1 MTESDVGGHLDWR
14 ARFLLPSIGFPSWS
28 VDRPERLAFISDEG
42 GTTQVWT
49 STVNGS
55 GRRPLTDQR
64 VGVEDFVLSP
74 RGDAAAWWSDDSGD
88 GSGAWV
94 ATFFDS
100 GDTIELLHS
109 LEPGWS
115 EGIAWCADRV
125 AIAISNGVQYRIYEG
140 QPGGKGRLLYA
151 STQPAGLGR
160 EWTTTPGGLSSN
172 GHLVCL
178 RHSERGDM
186 LHFGLRVLR
195 ASDGTPV
202 GDLVDVGRTVRVA
215 SWSPIAGDNRVAI
228 VHEQDGI
235 ERPAVWSPETD
246 ERVNYP
252 SDLPGEIEV
261 SGWYPDASA
270 LLVTHWH
277 DGSSQLQRL
286 DLSSGKY
293 SLVDDPG
300 GYITGAAVRPDGT
313 VWLREESGTRPP
325 RVRTAEGA
333 IVLAAPDS
341 EPSGVAHQSVRFA
354 GPTGEPTH
362 MMLATPAGKG
372 PHPTMMFVHGGPE
385 WAEPDRYDPWTA
397 TLVEHGVAVAKV
409 NYRGSTGFGE
419 AWRTSIYDGNIGI
432 PEVSDVVSG
441 LGYLIDMGI
450 ADPTKCAIE
459 GWSWGGYIS
468 ALAIGLHPDT
478 FAAAIAGIPVCDS
491 VMTHEDCSPS
501 QQAYDRAIM
510 GGTPSEVP
518 ERYAERSPSTY
529 LDAVRTPLLII
540 AGEHDSACPIR
551 QVRWYTA
558 ELEERGQSVQL
569 HVYDAGHHANSV
581 AERLAQVDL
590 ELGFLERQGMIKAI
604 GG

>member
-1 MTESDVGGHLDWR
+1 VDEQLGWR
-14 ARFLLPSIGFPSWS
+14 SRFLFPTIGFPSWS
-28 VDRPERLAFISDEG
+28 VEKPERVCFVSDEG
-42 GTTQVWT
+42 GTTQLWT
-49 STVNGS
+49 SRVGEND
-55 GRRPLTDQR
+55 RRPLTDQR
-64 VGVEDFVLSP
+64 VGVEEFVISP
-74 RGDAAAWWSDDSGD
+74 HGDAAAWWSDDSGD
-88 GSGAWV
+88 GNGAWV
-94 ATFFDS
+94 ATNIEA
-100 GDTIELLHS
+100 GDTTELLHG
-109 LEPGWS
+109 LQPGWS

-125 AIAISNGVQYRIYEG
+125 AIAISDGTQYRIYEG
-140 QPGGKGRLLYA
+140 RPGGEGRLLYE

-160 EWTTTPGGLSSN
+160 EWTTTPGGLSTD
-172 GHLVCL
+172 GDLVCL
-178 RHSERGDM
+178 RHSEHGDM

-195 ASDGTPV
+195 ASDGTAV
-202 GDLVDVGRTVRVA
+202 GDLVDTDRTVRVA
-215 SWSPIAGDNRVAI
+215 SWSPIAGDSRVALI
-228 VHEQDGI
+228 HELDGI
-235 ERPAVWSPETD
+235 ERPAVWSPEAD

-261 SGWYPDASA
+261 NGWYPDASA

-277 DGSSQLQRL
+277 DGSSQLHRL
-286 DLSSGKY
+286 DLGSGVY
-293 SLVDDPG
+293 TLVEDPG

-333 IVLAAPDS
+333 TVLAPPGRA
-341 EPSGVAHQSVRFA
+341 PSGVTHQSVRFA
-354 GPTGEPTH
+354 GPTGETTQ
-362 MMLATPAGKG
+362 MMLAVPEGNG
-372 PHPTMMFVHGGPE
+372 PHPTLMYVHGGPE
-385 WAEPDRYDPWTA
+385 WAEPDRYDPWAA
-397 TLVEHGVAVAKV
+397 TLVDHGVAVAKV

-432 PEVSDVVSG
+432 PEAADVVSG
-441 LGYLIDMGI
+441 LGYLIDMGV
-450 ADPTKCAIE
+450 ADPTRCAIE

-510 GGTPSEVP
+510 GGSPSEVP

-558 ELEERGQSVQL
+558 ELEKRGRSVQL

-581 AERLAQVDL
+581 AERLAQVEL
-590 ELGFLERQGMIKAI
+590 ELEFLERQGLLKAA